1 MVVVAVAV
9 TLAVSSSS
17 SSKLVQQQPD
27 ETKPRA
33 DKRRE
38 ESRDAD
44 LQRMDQALAS
54 HRDTVPV
61 AVGKC

>member
-1 MVVVAVAV
+1 MK
-9 TLAVSSSS
+9 S
-17 SSKLVQQQPD
+17 
-27 ETKPRA
+27 RA